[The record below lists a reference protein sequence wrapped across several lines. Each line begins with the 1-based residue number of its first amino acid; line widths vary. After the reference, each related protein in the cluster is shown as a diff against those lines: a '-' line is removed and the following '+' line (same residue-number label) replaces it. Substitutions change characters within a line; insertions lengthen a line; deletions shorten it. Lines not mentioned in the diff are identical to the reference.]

1 MDRVFIEGLRV
12 DALIGVYGWEREVR
26 QTLMLDLVMAW
37 DNRVPGMSDDV
48 TQALDYGSV
57 AEAVAGWV
65 GESRFQLLEAL
76 AESLAQKLMDEFEV
90 PGLQLTIRKPGAVAS
105 AVSVGV
111 SINRGLRLGAENN
124 A

>member
-37 DNRVPGMSDDV
+37 DNQVPGRSDDV
-48 TQALDYGSV
+48 TQALDYGRV

-105 AVSVGV
+105 AISVGV

>member
-48 TQALDYGSV
+48 TQALDYGRV

-111 SINRGLRLGAENN
+111 SINRGLRLGAENS

>member
-48 TQALDYGSV
+48 TQALDYGRV